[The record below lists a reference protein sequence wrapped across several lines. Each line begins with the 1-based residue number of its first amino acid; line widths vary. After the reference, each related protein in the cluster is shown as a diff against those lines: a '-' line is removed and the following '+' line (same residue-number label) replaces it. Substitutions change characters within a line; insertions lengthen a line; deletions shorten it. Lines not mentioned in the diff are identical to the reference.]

1 MGMELHRRWV
11 RVGAS
16 AAARALLA
24 LGLALSTACG
34 APPSDYMTEAK
45 PPTAEPVAGLATV
58 YFLRPSG
65 LGSGTHFQ
73 VWDRQRFLGVVQSKS
88 YFISVLTPGKHL
100 FIATADNPEKKVAVA
115 ADLAAGKRYYVHLG
129 PTMMGWS
136 SRVEM
141 VPVTRGSDEW
151 NEVEATVKEL
161 AYTVPRE
168 TEIRGWEASHK
179 DEVEKLVTFFET
191 APDRSEY
198 LTQLA
203 ATDGR

>member
-1 MGMELHRRWV
+1 MGMELQRRWV
-11 RVGAS
+11 RGGAS
-16 AAARALLA
+16 AGACALLA
-24 LGLALSTACG
+24 LGLALLPACST
-34 APPSDYMTEAK
+34 PPSDYMTEAK

-73 VWDRQRFLGVVQSKS
+73 VWDRQRFLGVAQSKS

-115 ADLAAGKRYYVHLG
+115 ADLAAGKRYYVHLA

-141 VPVTRGSDEW
+141 LPVTKGSDEW
-151 NEVEATVKEL
+151 NEVETTVKEL

-168 TEIRGWEASHK
+168 AEIRNWEASHK
-179 DEVEKLVTFFET
+179 EEAASLVSFFET
-191 APDRSEY
+191 APDRSDY

-203 ATDGR
+203 AADGR